1 LIRAALVSLAL
12 LAGAAALGAEPP
24 PAPTFEREI
33 RVAGPGLAAV
43 RLDRHVYEAARSD
56 LGDLRVLD
64 PRGEPMPYALDRGL
78 PGPQPERR
86 PRVRNRGFAGRGS
99 ATAVLDFGAGTSKER
114 LALRLS
120 GDNFRRRVSVEGS
133 DDGRDWT
140 LLTDEGWVFAIP
152 GPEAARYETVAL
164 PDNDFAL
171 LRVTVH
177 PGPRERERV
186 SIEEAWLPAGERRAR
201 RVEVLA
207 PRWSRAEERQSRE
220 TWITL
225 DLGARHQ
232 PYRAVEVDVEDE
244 RFFREA
250 RLDVREDPLLRAS
263 DTIAPPERWT
273 PAGRGVLYRLEDDE
287 ESRECLRVE
296 ASGRARALRLRL
308 RNRDDRPLRV
318 AGVSVLVPVERLLFE
333 APREGAYALTYGAAD
348 LRAPTY
354 DLPRTL
360 DEDPEALAADLGPPI
375 RRELVADVLP
385 WTERHPVLLWVG
397 LLFVVAALGAVTW
410 RALRSA

>member
-1 LIRAALVSLAL
+1 LITVAAALVAV
-12 LAGAAALGAEPP
+12 LAGAVALAAD
-24 PAPTFEREI
+24 PAPAFEREI
-33 RVAGPGLAAV
+33 RVAEPGLVAV

-64 PRGEPMPYALDRGL
+64 LRGEGVPYALDRGL

-86 PRVRNRGFAGRGS
+86 PRVRNRGAGRDRS
-99 ATAVLDFGAGTSKER
+99 ATAVLDFGANTSKER

-133 DDGRDWT
+133 HDGRDWT

-152 GPEAARYETVAL
+152 GPEPARYETVAL
-164 PDNDFAL
+164 PENDFTL

-177 PGPRERERV
+177 PGPREEERV
-186 SIEEAWLPAGERRAR
+186 SIEDAWLPAGERRPR
-201 RVEVLA
+201 RVEVQA
-207 PRWSRAEERQSRE
+207 PRWSRAEDRRARE

-232 PYRAVEVDVEDE
+232 PYRAVELDVEDE

-250 RLDVREDPLLRAS
+250 RLEVREDPPLGAL
-263 DTIAPPERWT
+263 DPIAPPERWT
-273 PAGRGVLYRLEDDE
+273 SAGRGVVYRLEDDG
-287 ESRECLRVE
+287 ESRESLRVE

-318 AGVSVLVPVERLLFE
+318 AGVSVVVPVERLLFE
-333 APREGAYALTYGAAD
+333 APREGVYTLTYGAAD

-360 DEDPEALAADLGPPI
+360 DEEPETGAAELGPPI
-375 RRELVADVLP
+375 RREVVADVLP

-397 LLFVVAALGAVTW
+397 LLVVVAVLGAVTW